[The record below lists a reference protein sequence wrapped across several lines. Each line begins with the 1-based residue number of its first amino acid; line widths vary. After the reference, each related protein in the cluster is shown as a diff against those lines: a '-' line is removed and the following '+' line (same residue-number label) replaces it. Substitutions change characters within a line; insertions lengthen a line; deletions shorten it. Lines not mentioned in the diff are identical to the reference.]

1 MSFSPSTPYPAQV
14 RRPRRHRL
22 RVGGHPRKAG
32 QGAQRRIKTE
42 ISARCQSPRRRR
54 WPARTTPA
62 SRRRS
67 MSHHRAA
74 TPAARGR
81 ERARRQG
88 NNQMVRKGEGK
99 QGKQG
104 GGGETRPL
112 NTTQRNSREK
122 RDWHHSSANCRP
134 PRFKLAEPPSSTQT
148 HSPFLSQPAPPLG

>member
-112 NTTQRNSREK
+112 NTTQRNSRE
-122 RDWHHSSANCRP
+122 SETGIVPRP
-134 PRFKLAEPPSSTQT
+134 TADPHVSNWLNLPPAHKHTAPSSPNQ
-148 HSPFLSQPAPPLG
+148 HRH